1 MVVTVLS
8 WVYIFII
15 CILTGAGLL
24 SLFKNRR
31 FSLIYCLGAGIAA
44 VTVYTEFFS
53 IFAKTGAAAH
63 LFLLGAALVSGFA
76 NRNEFL
82 RLWRRYRSVIW
93 SWEGFFYVCFILL
106 IAFFTSRGEF
116 HTDTNI
122 YHGAAIRIYE
132 EYGLVKGIG
141 NLQLHYAYNSS
152 YLAFASA
159 FSLRWLFG
167 CSLHTTTGFLE
178 AAMCLYAFHGL
189 KRFKKHENHVTDMMR
204 VGILF
209 YTLVNVTRSMSPA
222 TDYAA
227 MFFVLLVIT
236 AWCENLFEGSSD
248 ITVYSLLSIAAVFT
262 ATLKFSAGLLVL
274 LALYPA
280 VCLVRER
287 RWKEIAAY
295 IFCGG
300 VILCPFL
307 VRNYFISGWLL
318 YPFDGIDIFS
328 PEWKIPKEYLVHDA
342 SQIKVWGRCLY
353 DVAKADMPVGEWLPV
368 WWENQFRYEKML
380 LGAVAL
386 SAGLQVIMLLA
397 KIVKRRKIRPELLSL
412 HLAVW
417 GNLGVWFF
425 TAPFIRY
432 GLAFLFAVIMIAVG
446 EYLSEEHR
454 GLYGIVTGGV
464 IFCITVS
471 VSPYWDQYITDAG
484 VFVKQM
490 LREPYYIVQKDY
502 EEGNMDSIEMNGNVI
517 YFSRGEEI
525 NSYHVFPGT
534 CYEFMLERSTLIG
547 DKIEDGFKAK

>member
-76 NRNEFL
+76 NRNAFL
-82 RLWRRYRSVIW
+82 WLWRRYRSVIW

-167 CSLHTTTGFLE
+167 RSLHTTTGFLE

-236 AWCENLFEGSSD
+236 A
-248 ITVYSLLSIAAVFT
+248 
-262 ATLKFSAGLLVL
+262 
-274 LALYPA
+274 
-280 VCLVRER
+280 
-287 RWKEIAAY
+287 
-295 IFCGG
+295 
-300 VILCPFL
+300 
-307 VRNYFISGWLL
+307 
-318 YPFDGIDIFS
+318 
-328 PEWKIPKEYLVHDA
+328 
-342 SQIKVWGRCLY
+342 
-353 DVAKADMPVGEWLPV
+353 
-368 WWENQFRYEKML
+368 
-380 LGAVAL
+380 
-386 SAGLQVIMLLA
+386 
-397 KIVKRRKIRPELLSL
+397 
-412 HLAVW
+412 
-417 GNLGVWFF
+417 
-425 TAPFIRY
+425 
-432 GLAFLFAVIMIAVG
+432 
-446 EYLSEEHR
+446 
-454 GLYGIVTGGV
+454 
-464 IFCITVS
+464 
-471 VSPYWDQYITDAG
+471 
-484 VFVKQM
+484 
-490 LREPYYIVQKDY
+490 
-502 EEGNMDSIEMNGNVI
+502 
-517 YFSRGEEI
+517 
-525 NSYHVFPGT
+525 
-534 CYEFMLERSTLIG
+534 
-547 DKIEDGFKAK
+547 